1 MSKVEIDVTAKTG
14 QAEKALADLTRDVD
28 KLQRKA
34 NEIGKGTSRSGS
46 TRKGVPVTEKQTVSG
61 NRGGATG
68 KVDLSGLNS
77 AFSSLTS
84 QMGAFGQNLNAATN
98 GISSFVENLAFARL
112 AFQGLGKKIGAAYNI
127 GKKARLERSP
137 AVRAVDSELRRAHEQ
152 NRARRQ
158 FVQDAVHA
166 RNGYVWSASSQGRL
180 RAYQGR
186 LNAREQAFQVADS
199 YRRYGPQGGKTT
211 PQQYINRGREQFRQA
226 APWSRPAMG
235 PRFLGLA
242 GHQPGML
249 RGIGNIARGGFGKY
263 VAAPLAGLGAGL
275 RAGIGGISSMAGPLG
290 GVIGSAA
297 GIAAAGAVGASP
309 LLYAGAQVAEGRQ
322 KAEELEGL
330 NSQLSLLA
338 KNLTGSSGD
347 ATALAEAIQKLGVDG
362 AVPVEQ
368 LAQGAQMLMLAFK
381 GNQTETA
388 KWTNILADMSAG
400 TGQSVEY
407 FAEMITKANQ
417 FGSVEFE
424 VFNQLN
430 EKGIPIIE
438 QLEGKFG
445 DTREEIMKAAQAGEI
460 TAEEF
465 MKAFEAAHKASM
477 EGANAAKQVATL
489 SGLQQQ
495 TRELEE
501 LEAANYTRGYDREM
515 MEYERERNERA
526 RRRAEDESL
535 AAGGEILG
543 AVVGD
548 LVSGFKSLV
557 DAVGD
562 ATDALFGWYA
572 DVTGATD
579 SQGRLNISE
588 MDLYATTSRVISSGV
603 NSFKKE
609 GEEGYYYSAAELSEG
624 IEQLERNLTRLRR
637 IQNDDDFDDETRK
650 YAGEAAAR
658 TEEVLN
664 EMKGSYSSAVQRER
678 TQQRQQ
684 EAEAVLQAYNQ
695 SKAKTEYDI
704 LEANGF
710 TVLDE
715 VYSEINELEGK
726 IERGEGTRADL
737 SRLEKLEKLVEEILK
752 LREEENQ
759 KEEEAANERKRAEEE
774 AAREAAEKA
783 REEAR
788 KAQEE
793 RAREMYRME
802 HQIGMDPD
810 NAELKLNYEFEQLAD
825 KLKNLGFSQDEADQ
839 MMTEKRA
846 NEIEV
851 RERSMAENQKKID
864 EEKQAIE
871 DNKKT
876 GIEGIEN
883 AWGSVQRTM
892 TSFTSPYEQD
902 QLKELEGINDKLQ
915 EEIDALNR
923 LDIRARAQ

>member
-34 NEIGKGTSRSGS
+34 NEIGRTTSLSGS
-46 TRKGVPVTEKQTVSG
+46 TRKSVPATDKQTVSG
-61 NRGGATG
+61 HRGGATN
-68 KVDLSGLNS
+68 KIDLSGLNS

-84 QMGAFGQNLNAATN
+84 QMGAFGSGLEQATSGLSNMIEQLAYMRFVWGGIKNTYSRVKASRQDQLIFNSAAKERSRALIGPINERIARAEHGLAAVQRLSMNPHLSDRTISGMGDRYANLNN
-98 GISSFVENLAFARL
+98 ELRIL
-112 AFQGLGKKIGAAYNI
+112 
-127 GKKARLERSP
+127 KAR
-137 AVRAVDSELRRAHEQ
+137 
-152 NRARRQ
+152 
-158 FVQDAVHA
+158 
-166 RNGYVWSASSQGRL
+166 RL
-180 RAYQGR
+180 
-186 LNAREQAFQVADS
+186 
-199 YRRYGPQGGKTT
+199 
-211 PQQYINRGREQFRQA
+211 
-226 APWSRPAMG
+226 
-235 PRFLGLA
+235 
-242 GHQPGML
+242 
-249 RGIGNIARGGFGKY
+249 GIQTAIDF
-263 VAAPLAGLGAGL
+263 
-275 RAGIGGISSMAGPLG
+275 GPLG
-290 GVIGSAA
+290 GRVSAQQRAMRGSAQLLGAIGNADALQRLQAAGLKPGAFRAMGNFARAGLQFGAAPLRAMGAGIGAALGPIGGAIGPAAGVAA
-297 GIAAAGAVGASP
+297 GIAAGASP
-309 LLYAGAQVAEGRQ
+309 LIYAGAQVAEGRQ

-338 KNLTGSSGD
+338 KNLTGTSGD
-347 ATALAEAIQKLGVDG
+347 ASALAESIQKLGVDG

-438 QLEGKFG
+438 QLKGKFG
-445 DTREEIMKAAQAGEI
+445 DTREEIMKAAQAGKI

-515 MEYERERNERA
+515 MEYERGRNERA

-543 AVVGD
+543 ATVGD
-548 LVSGFKSLV
+548 LVTSFKSLV
-557 DAVGD
+557 DVVGD
-562 ATDALFGWYA
+562 ATDALFSWYA
-572 DVTGATD
+572 KITGATD
-579 SQGRLNISE
+579 AQGGLNVAE
-588 MDLYATTSRVISSGV
+588 MSLYNTTSSIMADGYDR
-603 NSFKKE
+603 FKNE
-609 GEEGYYYSAAELSEG
+609 GEEGYYYSAAELSG
-624 IEQLERNLTRLRR
+624 VLEQLNQNHTRLRR
-637 IQNDDDFDDETRK
+637 IQNDDDFSDEVRADAK
-650 YAGEAAAR
+650 AAAD
-658 TEEVLN
+658 
-664 EMKGSYSSAVQRER
+664 
-678 TQQRQQ
+678 
-684 EAEAVLQAYNQ
+684 EAERLIEQFQESYNRAVAREAEEKRVQEGQAVLASYNQ
-695 SKAKTEYDI
+695 SKAKTEDEI
-704 LEANGF
+704 LSSKGF
-710 TVLDE
+710 ESIDDLYTA
-715 VYSEINELEGK
+715 INDLESK

-737 SRLEKLEKLVEEILK
+737 AQYQELENTLKTILD
-752 LREEENQ
+752 LREDI
-759 KEEEAANERKRAEEE
+759 AEEE
-774 AAREAAEKA
+774 RKAAEDRRRTA
-783 REEAR
+783 EEEAR
-788 KAQEE
+788 KAEQARKEAE
-793 RAREMYRME
+793 RLAREEHARDMARME
-802 HQIGMDPD
+802 HQMSLNPD
-810 NAELKLNYEFEQLAD
+810 DQELKLEYEYTQQSD
-825 KLKNLGFSQDEADQ
+825 KLRNLGFSDDEITS
-839 MMTEKRA
+839 MLTEKRA
-846 NEIEV
+846 AQIVSVEKQMRENNANIE
-851 RERSMAENQKKID
+851 K
-864 EEKQAIE
+864 EKQAIE

-923 LDIRARAQ
+923 LDTRARAL